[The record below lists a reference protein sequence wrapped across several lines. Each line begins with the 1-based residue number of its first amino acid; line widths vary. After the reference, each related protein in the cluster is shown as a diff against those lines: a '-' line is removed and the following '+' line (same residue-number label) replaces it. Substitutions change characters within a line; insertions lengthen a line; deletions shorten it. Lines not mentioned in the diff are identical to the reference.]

1 MTAAAVAVAAAVRKA
16 AAAGVA
22 LKEPDGVAAATTAD
36 AGAKPAFLG
45 YAPDL
50 ARVIPP
56 SAAQP
61 RAREQRH

>member
-1 MTAAAVAVAAAVRKA
+1 MTAAAAAVAAAVRKA

-22 LKEPDGVAAATTAD
+22 LKEPDGVAATTAD
-36 AGAKPAFLG
+36 AGAKPAFL
-45 YAPDL
+45 

-56 SAAQP
+56 SAAQL